1 MDVLFSVPDNI
12 QVQFLPQRPHGPPQL
27 MHNMD
32 AMIELDAAKK
42 QEKYKLQIPSSSDQI
57 FKRPFSF
64 VSGLDLKKVFNV

>member
-1 MDVLFSVPDNI
+1 MDHLNSCTTYV
-12 QVQFLPQRPHGPPQL
+12 
-27 MHNMD
+27 D

-42 QEKYKLQIPSSSDQI
+42 QEKYKLQIPSSLDQI

>member
-1 MDVLFSVPDNI
+1 MFSVPDNI
-12 QVQFLPQRPHGPPQL
+12 QVQFLPQCPHGPPQL

-32 AMIELDAAKK
+32 AMIDAAKK
-42 QEKYKLQIPSSSDQI
+42 QEKYKLQIPSSLDQI

>member
-1 MDVLFSVPDNI
+1 MLFSVPDNI

>member
-1 MDVLFSVPDNI
+1 MFSVPDNI
-12 QVQFLPQRPHGPPQL
+12 HIQFLPQRPHGPPQL

-42 QEKYKLQIPSSSDQI
+42 QEKYKLQIQSSSDQI

>member
-1 MDVLFSVPDNI
+1 
-12 QVQFLPQRPHGPPQL
+12 

-57 FKRPFSF
+57 FKRPFLF

>member
-1 MDVLFSVPDNI
+1 MFSVPDNI

>member
-1 MDVLFSVPDNI
+1 MDHLNSCTTYV
-12 QVQFLPQRPHGPPQL
+12 
-27 MHNMD
+27 D